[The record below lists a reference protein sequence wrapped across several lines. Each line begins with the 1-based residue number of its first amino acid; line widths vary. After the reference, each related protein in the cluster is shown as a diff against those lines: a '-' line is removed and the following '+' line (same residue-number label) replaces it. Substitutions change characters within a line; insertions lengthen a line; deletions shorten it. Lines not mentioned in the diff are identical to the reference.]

1 MIINQIEVQSPEHL
15 EELTAHMDEESKQGL
30 RTLYQEEINNIN

>member
-15 EELTAHMDEESKQGL
+15 EELTAHMDEESKGL